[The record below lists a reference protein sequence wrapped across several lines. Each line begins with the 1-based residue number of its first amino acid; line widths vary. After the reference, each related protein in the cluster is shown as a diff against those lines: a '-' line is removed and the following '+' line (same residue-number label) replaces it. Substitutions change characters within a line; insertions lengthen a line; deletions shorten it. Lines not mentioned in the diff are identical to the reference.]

1 MTKRQTDGLAVLSRL
16 KRHEIEAVAQQMA
29 EVNRALGVIEAERQD
44 LLNHINERGDPDA
57 IESAR
62 VHSAF
67 IRNVSE
73 TIHRKEAEAARLRE
87 SSAGVHQQLN
97 GLFADAKRLEMIST
111 SRAEQRKQRRNQLET
126 AAQNE
131 AFLAIWLQDRAAD

>member
-1 MTKRQTDGLAVLSRL
+1 M
-16 KRHEIEAVAQQMA
+16 
-29 EVNRALGVIEAERQD
+29 
-44 LLNHINERGDPDA
+44 
-57 IESAR
+57 
-62 VHSAF
+62 
-67 IRNVSE
+67 
-73 TIHRKEAEAARLRE
+73 
-87 SSAGVHQQLN
+87 HQQLN